1 MKNKRMRYRLG
12 FPPIQDMSV
21 KSSPCD
27 SCQGIVLLSKAICT
41 AFDYVSKS
49 ARWICFVRIELPKNA
64 CPFSR
69 GCTTMHQVQLRLPDK
84 LSLPFVA
91 SNGVR
96 CAFLPSPFLFS
107 SAREDI
113 MQNALSGLL
122 NDGVEVLS
130 EETVLA

>member
-1 MKNKRMRYRLG
+1 
-12 FPPIQDMSV
+12 
-21 KSSPCD
+21 
-27 SCQGIVLLSKAICT
+27 
-41 AFDYVSKS
+41 
-49 ARWICFVRIELPKNA
+49 
-64 CPFSR
+64 
-69 GCTTMHQVQLRLPDK
+69 MHQVQLRLPDE

-113 MQNALSGLL
+113 MHNALSGLL
-122 NDGVEVLS
+122 NDGDEVLP